1 MQRYQADVI
10 VVGGGLAGICA
21 TLELLDSG
29 RKVLLLDRDIEA
41 NFGGQAKES
50 FGGIFVVDSTEQR
63 RVGFRDSPDL
73 AYADW
78 VRFGELDADVA
89 HMEWP
94 RRWARAYVDRCKDEV
109 YLWVKKH
116 GVRFVPAPHWIER
129 GQFTPGNSGPR
140 FHIVWGT
147 GHGLI
152 MHLLEALARHP
163 RRSQLTTMFGQR
175 VNDLLVDNGRITGC
189 RGVSEIDGEAF
200 AASAGATIITTGG
213 VNGSIERVRQHWH
226 ADWGTPPEVLLTG
239 AHKYADG
246 VLHDAA
252 SRHGARVAHLDRNW
266 NYAAGVHHWQPR
278 KPHHGL
284 SLVPPR
290 SALWLN
296 WQGERIGPQPLVT
309 GFDTR
314 DLVTQVCRQERQYS
328 WQVLNR
334 KIMDKE
340 FAISGAEFNRS
351 VRDKK
356 ILRFAR
362 ELLLGNPELTDE
374 FLSKCKD
381 VVSAHNLSELV
392 EKMNALNGD
401 NAVNLAT
408 VQEVVG
414 RYDEQI
420 ARGPKFHN
428 DEQLR
433 RIAYLRRWPG
443 DKLRT
448 CNFQPILDQSAMP
461 LVAIREYVVCRKSLG
476 GIQTDLSGRVVDTTG
491 QAMPGLYAAGETTGY
506 GGGGMNGLR
515 ALEGT
520 FLGGCIF
527 SGRIAGQAAA
537 STT

>member
-213 VNGSIERVRQHWH
+213 VNG
-226 ADWGTPPEVLLTG
+226 
-239 AHKYADG
+239 K
-246 VLHDAA
+246 
-252 SRHGARVAHLDRNW
+252 
-266 NYAAGVHHWQPR
+266 
-278 KPHHGL
+278 
-284 SLVPPR
+284 
-290 SALWLN
+290 
-296 WQGERIGPQPLVT
+296 
-309 GFDTR
+309 
-314 DLVTQVCRQERQYS
+314 
-328 WQVLNR
+328 
-334 KIMDKE
+334 
-340 FAISGAEFNRS
+340 
-351 VRDKK
+351 
-356 ILRFAR
+356 
-362 ELLLGNPELTDE
+362 
-374 FLSKCKD
+374 
-381 VVSAHNLSELV
+381 
-392 EKMNALNGD
+392 
-401 NAVNLAT
+401 
-408 VQEVVG
+408 
-414 RYDEQI
+414 
-420 ARGPKFHN
+420 
-428 DEQLR
+428 
-433 RIAYLRRWPG
+433 YLR
-443 DKLRT
+443 
-448 CNFQPILDQSAMP
+448 
-461 LVAIREYVVCRKSLG
+461 Y
-476 GIQTDLSGRVVDTTG
+476 
-491 QAMPGLYAAGETTGY
+491 
-506 GGGGMNGLR
+506 
-515 ALEGT
+515 
-520 FLGGCIF
+520 
-527 SGRIAGQAAA
+527 
-537 STT
+537 